1 MGIVKAEEPQEHQLS
16 NSISGLSNLKRDVR
30 SPNSRPKKNKQKH
43 RPRKIARKG
52 KKKNNQKQRP
62 RKSEKKGSKKPNNK
76 KGPKSRRK
84 NKNNRNKKKKKSK
97 SRKGKSGRKGKKR
110 ARKVKVLKKK
120 NKAKPRAHKN
130 KERQTGGDDATCLA
144 NIAAAMDYEGIQI
157 KNFNN
162 QKKRVEDF
170 DKLIKNK
177 AGKKDN
183 FQNTTAYMKEAIGS
197 DNSCNGT
204 TNQEDKQT
212 AVSTHATLSNCS
224 TSVESVCVVPSGTF
238 NSTELASCE
247 TSFKAVTAKNKEC
260 YQQTTAASADL
271 SAACTC
277 WKAAA
282 ELVTTTKELK
292 CSAKSAY
299 NTMNTLKKKCKSN
312 FMDCKK
318 AEDASVGLIQVCN
331 GRTTPSTASVASP
344 SPTPVASPTPAP
356 VPAPTTAAPTPS
368 PAPAPAPATTAPSPT
383 SAPSAAPTTAAPSP
397 AAATTTAASADT
409 TTAAAAAPTT
419 TAAGSKQM
427 PDDK

>member
-1 MGIVKAEEPQEHQLS
+1 MGRSLLSVLTTGSTMIRISLLVFATLLCCLVVKAEEPEEHQLS
-16 NSISGLSNLKRDVR
+16 NSVSGLSNLKRDVR
-30 SPNSRPKKNKQKH
+30 SPNSRPKKSKRKH

-62 RKSEKKGSKKPNNK
+62 KKSEKKGSKKPNNK

-84 NKNNRNKKKKKSK
+84 NKNKRNKKKKKSK
-97 SRKGKSGRKGKKR
+97 SRKVKSGRKGKKR
-110 ARKVKVLKKK
+110 ARKIKVIKKK
-120 NKAKPRAHKN
+120 KKQMPRAHKN
-130 KERQTGGDDATCLA
+130 KERQTGEDDATCLA

-183 FQNTTAYMKEAIGS
+183 FRNTTAYMKEAIGS

-204 TNQEDKQT
+204 TNQADIQT

-238 NSTELASCE
+238 NSTELDSCE
-247 TSFKAVTAKNKEC
+247 TSFKAVAAKNKEC

-282 ELVTTTKELK
+282 ELVTTTKALK
-292 CSAKSAY
+292 CSAKDSYDSINA
-299 NTMNTLKKKCKSN
+299 LKKTCKTKFS
-312 FMDCKK
+312 DCKK

-331 GRTTPSTASVASP
+331 GGTTPSTASPSP
-344 SPTPVASPTPAP
+344 SSVA
-356 VPAPTTAAPTPS
+356 TTAAPS
-368 PAPAPAPATTAPSPT
+368 AAP
-383 SAPSAAPTTAAPSP
+383 AAPTTAAP
-397 AAATTTAASADT
+397 AAPTTTAAQADT
-409 TTAAAAAPTT
+409 TTAAAPAAAT
-419 TAAGSKQM
+419 TASGSSSGSCSAKVSWS
-427 PDDK
+427 